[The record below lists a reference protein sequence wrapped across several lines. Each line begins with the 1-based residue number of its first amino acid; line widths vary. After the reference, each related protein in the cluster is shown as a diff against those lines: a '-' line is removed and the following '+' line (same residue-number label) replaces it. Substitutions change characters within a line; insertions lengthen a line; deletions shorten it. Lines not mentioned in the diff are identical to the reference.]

1 VSAPVK
7 QKKYGKPFLELI
19 LSYVEE
25 NDITRPNDL
34 VVKSVVNKSGLK
46 VYIIKSIDRKLA
58 LEDIAFTKNLTVSEL
73 LTEIESIV
81 ASGTKVNIGY
91 YIDEYVD
98 EYHQEEI
105 FEYFQDAETDSLEE
119 AHVELG
125 EDEFSEEE
133 IRLVRI
139 KFMSEVGN

>member
-1 VSAPVK
+1 M
-7 QKKYGKPFLELI
+7 
-19 LSYVEE
+19 
-25 NDITRPNDL
+25 
-34 VVKSVVNKSGLK
+34 
-46 VYIIKSIDRKLA
+46 YIIKSIDRKLA

-105 FEYFQDAETDSLEE
+105 FEYFQDAETDSLVE